1 MATGSEISEVF
12 CAAARRTLWP
22 LVSQYSRAD
31 EVALFV
37 SQYSVTLSRKSSLA
51 SKRSGSPLL

>member
-22 LVSQYSRAD
+22 LVSQYNRAD

-37 SQYSVTLSRKSSLA
+37 SQQRLR
-51 SKRSGSPLL
+51 RSGEIE